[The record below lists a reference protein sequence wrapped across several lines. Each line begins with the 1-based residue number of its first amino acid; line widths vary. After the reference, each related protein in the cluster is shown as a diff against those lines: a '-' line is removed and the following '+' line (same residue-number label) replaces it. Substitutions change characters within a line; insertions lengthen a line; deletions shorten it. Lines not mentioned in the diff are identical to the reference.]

1 MSDTEAGQSTIR
13 VTRKLLV
20 RSFLVLA
27 CFCILVVIS
36 LKIYL
41 GTPHASTL
49 LSKSLTSY
57 LRQPVRVSGLHT
69 AGGSIYLTGVSLGNP
84 PDVSPGNLMKVDS
97 IVIAPDWGAL
107 LTGRRGLRLIALEGL
122 SLDLQKNSAGVW
134 NFSRLQRLFSENKSA
149 GTELF
154 VETFIVTN
162 GAVQVNGE
170 GARGISFRVFNL
182 ATKGSSNA
190 QVKLSF
196 KDPARN
202 SYTVTGTT
210 RPGLRPAFD
219 LTLAAPAL
227 SLSRLAAMLK
237 LKNSPLPE
245 GSTGS
250 LHVTAV
256 LQDSRI
262 RATGRL
268 DFSRSSAPVSPG
280 TRPVTGSVVFT
291 ASYTIQTD
299 ELNLESFTVTADGLM
314 RGHASGTIT
323 RPGSE
328 RRFAV
333 TFGIDEL
340 NLAAL
345 TSLLPE
351 EERRKTA
358 IGGTLHSTGFRATGT
373 GSQGLISV
381 TGQLMLQDGSFERG
395 GQLFFKALNSTATIS
410 RVPDGFL
417 AKGTLSQKNTGGTV
431 LLKSLTAPYDMAL
444 SSRLKLT
451 KALIPTLTAN
461 VMGLAV
467 TGRFGYNPAA
477 PAPFDVSLRIPTV
490 LFSSLH
496 DLPEKLNLKIASG
509 SGSLALK
516 AAGRGPQDFSATAT
530 AQVSSLQGT
539 HGTAPFGIKNGVVE
553 TRIIRGNGTFGAS
566 GRARF
571 SGLSLDERV
580 GDARF
585 SYRVS
590 DGTVFLDNAV
600 FSYAGV
606 AANIA
611 RIKALIPV
619 KEIILGTVRYPLVL
633 EVAGG
638 EIRQDQADVNG
649 FSGTVHGSYLSDA
662 RGRWLEGMADVS
674 SARVAWQ
681 GKAVASPAAHV
692 TFSRTGGR
700 GTLSGLLLEG
710 ALSGEIAFNP
720 LALREGGKFQLG
732 IRSGRLSTLGALLP
746 RREAATLSNGTFD
759 GTVDGNYSR
768 AAGFAC
774 RFDVQGA
781 DIAVTG
787 SGGKS
792 LLNGAGGNL
801 TGGISG
807 SRLVFDTSIL
817 SVGKEVALQVAGEV
831 SNPLSPHREGV
842 IAFSLPRTSL
852 NSIIDPFV
860 NILPRVIQEATVDGS
875 LAGDGRLVIH
885 NGRQML
891 DGTLV
896 LKDVLLEVPSQ
907 KFKTEAINGRIPI
920 SLDLSGDTP
929 VKSPE
934 TASFTRNN
942 YTALLKQL
950 RAEPDNGQPVSIG
963 SVEFGSLHLGEVL
976 LQVTAG
982 NGVTKIDS
990 LRSSLYDGALLGT
1003 GYITV
1008 KKGISYRADLLING
1022 LSLKRFCAT
1031 IPSIKDYISG
1041 RVDGVISLVGEGKNM
1056 AGLVGFTDLW
1066 AREGSGEKMIVSK
1079 EFLQKLSGKKLSG
1092 IFFSSDRPYDQAEVA
1107 AVLEKGDL
1115 TFKKLDILHTNLFGV
1130 RDLTVSIA
1138 PDQNRIALDH
1148 LFTAIKQAADRGK
1161 AATGGDAPPGGS
1173 TPPVE
1178 QGFKWQD

>member
-1 MSDTEAGQSTIR
+1 M
-13 VTRKLLV
+13 LLV
-20 RSFLVLA
+20 RCFLVLV
-27 CFCILVVIS
+27 CFCIVAIIS

-41 GTPHASTL
+41 GTPHASAL

-57 LRQPVRVSGLHT
+57 LQQPVRISGLHT
-69 AGGSIYLTGVSLGNP
+69 AGASIYLTGVSLGNP
-84 PDVSPGNLMKVDS
+84 PDVPPGNLMKVDS

-107 LTGRRGLRLIALEGL
+107 LTGRRSLRRVAFEGL
-122 SLDLQKNSAGVW
+122 NLDLLKNRAGVW
-134 NFSRLQRLFSENKSA
+134 NFSSLQRLFSENKSA
-149 GTELF
+149 GTEFF

-170 GARGISFRVFNL
+170 GAKGISFHVFNL

-190 QVKLSF
+190 QIKLSF
-196 KDPARN
+196 EDPARN

-210 RPGLRPAFD
+210 RPGIRPAFD

-227 SLSRLAAMLK
+227 SLNRLAGMLK
-237 LKNSPLPE
+237 LKNNPLPE
-245 GSTGS
+245 GSMGS

-256 LQDSRI
+256 LQDGRVRAAGRLNFSRI
-262 RATGRL
+262 A
-268 DFSRSSAPVSPG
+268 APVLPG
-280 TRPVTGSVVFT
+280 TLPVTGSVAFA
-291 ASYTIQTD
+291 ASYTIRTD
-299 ELNLESFTVTADGLM
+299 ELNLESFTVTADSLM

-323 RPGSE
+323 RLRSE

-333 TFGIDEL
+333 AFGIDEL

-345 TSLLPE
+345 KSLLPE
-351 EERRKTA
+351 DERRKIA
-358 IGGTLHSTGFRATGT
+358 IGGTLRSTGFRITGS
-373 GSQGLISV
+373 GSQGLISA
-381 TGQLMLQDGSFERG
+381 TGLLMLQDGSFERG
-395 GQLFFKALNSTATIS
+395 GQLFFKVLNSTATVS

-417 AKGTLSQKNTGGTV
+417 AKGTLSQKNTGGTA
-431 LLKSLTAPYDMAL
+431 LLKSLTAPYEMAL

-451 KALIPTLTAN
+451 KASIPTLTAN

-467 TGRFGYNPAA
+467 IGRLGYNPAA
-477 PAPFDVSLRIPTV
+477 PAPFDVSLRIPAA

-496 DLPEKLNLKIASG
+496 DLPEKLNLKIATG
-509 SGSLALK
+509 NGSLAVK
-516 AAGRGPQDFSATAT
+516 AAGRGPQEFSAAVT
-530 AQVSSLQGT
+530 AQVSTVRGVWSST
-539 HGTAPFGIKNGVVE
+539 PFGIQSGVVE
-553 TRIIRGNGTFGAS
+553 TRIIRGNGKLSTS
-566 GRARF
+566 GKARF

-580 GDARF
+580 GDASF
-585 SYRVS
+585 SYRIS
-590 DGTVFLDNAV
+590 DGTAFLDNAA
-600 FSYAGV
+600 FSYGGV
-606 AANIA
+606 SANIA

-619 KEIILGTVRYPLVL
+619 KETIAGTVRYPLVL

-662 RGRWLEGMADVS
+662 RGRWLEGTADVS

-681 GKAVASPAAHV
+681 GKTVASPAAHV

-710 ALSGEIAFNP
+710 ALTGEIAFNP

-746 RREAATLSNGTFD
+746 RRETATLSNGTFD
-759 GTVDGNYSR
+759 GTVNGNYSG
-768 AAGFAC
+768 AAGLAC
-774 RFDVQGA
+774 RFNVQGA
-781 DIAVTG
+781 DIAVSG

-792 LLNGAGGNL
+792 LLNGGGVNL
-801 TGGISG
+801 TGGLSG
-807 SRLVFDTSIL
+807 SRLVVDKAVL
-817 SVGKEVALQVAGEV
+817 SAGKGVALQVTGEV
-831 SNPLSPHREGV
+831 SNPLSPQREGDLV
-842 IAFSLPRTSL
+842 FSLPRTSL

-860 NILPRVIQEATVDGS
+860 NILPRVIQEATIDGT
-875 LAGDGRLVIH
+875 LAVDGRLALH
-885 NGRQML
+885 NGREQL
-891 DGTLV
+891 EGALV
-896 LKDVLLEVPSQ
+896 LNDVLLEVPSQ
-907 KFKTEAINGRIPI
+907 KFKTAAINGHIPI

-929 VKSPE
+929 VKARE
-934 TASFTRNN
+934 TSSFTRNN
-942 YTALLKQL
+942 YPALLKQL
-950 RAEPDNGQPVSIG
+950 RAVPDISQTVSIG
-963 SVEFGSLHLGEVL
+963 SVEFGSLNLGEVL
-976 LQVTAG
+976 LQVSAG

-1003 GYITV
+1003 GFVTV

-1041 RVDGVISLVGEGKNM
+1041 RVDGVISLIGEGKNM

-1066 AREGSGEKMIVSK
+1066 AREGSGEKMLVSK

-1092 IFFSSDRPYDQAEVA
+1092 IFFSSDRPYDQAEVV

-1130 RDLTVSIA
+1130 RDLSVSIA

-1148 LFTAIKQAADRGK
+1148 LFTTIKQAADRGK
-1161 AATGGDAPPGGS
+1161 AATGGGVDAAPPPGGS

-1178 QGFKWQD
+1178 QGFQWQD